1 LQIDAFTLLN
11 NSFGSGYDIACA
23 QNNCPIL
30 YHLKRG
36 KPIVDKVSF
45 NPGFKENIYF
55 VYLNKK
61 QSSKTAIANYQNNKT
76 KNINKSIDAISKITL
91 EILHATTLHFFR
103 KQLKSMRL

>member
-1 LQIDAFTLLN
+1 LAAAVMTLHARK
-11 NSFGSGYDIACA
+11 ITA
-23 QNNCPIL
+23 QYFIIL
-30 YHLKRG
+30 KG

-76 KNINKSIDAISKITL
+76 KI
-91 EILHATTLHFFR
+91 
-103 KQLKSMRL
+103 

>member
-1 LQIDAFTLLN
+1 LAAAVMTLHARK
-11 NSFGSGYDIACA
+11 ITA
-23 QNNCPIL
+23 QYFIIL
-30 YHLKRG
+30 KG

-45 NPGFKENIYF
+45 NPFKENIYF

-91 EILHATTLHFFR
+91 EILHATLHFFA
-103 KQLKSMRL
+103 SN

>member
-11 NSFGSGYDIACA
+11 NGGSGYDIACA

-30 YHLKRG
+30 YHLKG

-91 EILHATTLHFFR
+91 EILHATTLHFFS
-103 KQLKSMRL
+103 QAIENMRL